1 MLLTRKTTAMPPLFL
16 HNGTEM
22 IQEVKTYKYLGIY
35 ISADLRWDVHINN
48 ICLKCKKLLGLLY
61 RRFYTCANSAFLY
74 HLYLSLVRPI
84 LDYVCQVW
92 DPFTKKNIDQLESVQ
107 KFALK
112 ICAHCWDINY
122 LELLDM
128 FNISNLETRRIYI
141 HLTTFHKVVNGSSPD
156 TLLQYSPV
164 RATRQSAKYLKIP
177 SKSPLQEDS
186 PSSLLLFSILYTY
199 GIT

>member
-1 MLLTRKTTAMPPLFL
+1 M
-16 HNGTEM
+16 
-22 IQEVKTYKYLGIY
+22 Y
-35 ISADLRWDVHINN
+35 IH

-74 HLYLSLVRPI
+74 RLYLRPI
-84 LDYVCQVW
+84 LDYACQVW
-92 DPFTKKNIDQLESVQ
+92 DPFTMKNIDQLESVQ

-128 FNISNLETRRIYI
+128 FNISNLETRRIY
-141 HLTTFHKVVNGSSPD
+141 LCLMTFHKLVNGSFHFPPD

-164 RATRQSAKYLKIP
+164 RATRQSAKYKN
-177 SKSPLQEDS
+177 PLCKNT
-186 PSSLLLFSILYTY
+186 LLPVFFYSQYYTLME
-199 GIT
+199 